1 MENAR
6 IISMPTP
13 EMKKRVENWR
23 KPDENKVEEIEEKKQ
38 SGRAVK
44 EKDALA
50 IEDLD
55 NLLDEAEKITSS
67 LMSESKMDEMIE
79 ISGKSRERLE
89 GIKAIM
95 KSRLDVAV
103 NFNPLRNLKASDYE
117 RLVSEK
123 IISAPYAEKLKKL
136 DEEIAKFESIEHP
149 DSDTQAAMEKSLT
162 GRGAIG
168 GKIESVINEKREK
181 METRRNAVVNNILSH
196 YGKRIHEL
204 ERTIAEIESNPKII
218 ERIKQKTEIEKRIFE
233 EKMETERKEI
243 VQQAIPCIQSLG
255 ARNENAFK
263 RIGEILENEKIAEE
277 LMSVIGDED
286 KKKRQ
291 AIFDKTRSRLINS
304 IIDGDGEKQIK
315 NSSEIAPWKMVSS
328 IQYKPALDFLRSGEV
343 EKALE
348 SAAESGND
356 HAKKLL
362 EQRIRIFNGNQAIKL
377 LVGPQWIAGK
387 KDGEK
392 RLGMFWDAFETRAK
406 NDKQGITEK
415 NRKAREESEKRDA
428 ELSKLIADVV
438 DRGGFAAEAAGKKKC
453 AVRLEKEISSKNI
466 EGWRVVEIC
475 GNISGL
481 KVGDF
486 SPLSMSAFPSWL
498 VKSAKRN
505 FEMNGKDFVKKIEKE
520 SEQAE

>member
-13 EMKKRVENWR
+13 EMKKRVENWQ
-23 KPDENKVEEIEEKKQ
+23 KSDENKVEEIEEKKQ

-44 EKDALA
+44 EKDMFA

-55 NLLDEAEKITSS
+55 DLLNEAEKITLSFR
-67 LMSESKMDEMIE
+67 L
-79 ISGKSRERLE
+79 RERLE

-95 KSRLDVAV
+95 KSRLNVAV

-117 RLVSEK
+117 RLVSEE
-123 IISAPYAEKLKKL
+123 IIEEPYAEKLKKL

-149 DSDTQAAMEKSLT
+149 DSDTQAAMEKSLI

-168 GKIESVINEKREK
+168 GKIESVIDKKREE
-181 METRRNAVVNNILSH
+181 METRRNTVGNNILSH

-218 ERIKQKTEIEKRIFE
+218 ERVKQKAEIEKRIFE

-243 VQQAIPCIQSLG
+243 VQQAIPYIQSLV

-263 RIGEILENEKIAEE
+263 RIGEVLENEKIAEE
-277 LMSVIGDED
+277 LINAIDDGD
-286 KKKRQ
+286 KKNSQ
-291 AIFDKTRSRLINS
+291 AIFDKTRDRLINS
-304 IIDGDGEKQIK
+304 IINGDGEKQIK
-315 NSSEIAPWKMVSS
+315 NSSEIVPWKMVSS
-328 IQYKPALDFLRSGEV
+328 VQYRPALDFLRSGEV

-348 SAAESGND
+348 SAAKSGNE

-362 EQRIRIFNGNQAIKL
+362 EQREFIFAGDQAIKS
-377 LVGPQWIAGK
+377 LVDPQWTAGK

-392 RLGMFWDAFETRAK
+392 RVGMFWAAFEKRAE

-415 NRKAREESEKRDA
+415 NRKAREESGKRDA
-428 ELSKLIADVV
+428 ELNKLIADVV
-438 DRGGFAAEAAGKKKC
+438 GRGGFAAEAAVIKKVNGKEETASKKKC
-453 AVRLEKEISSKNI
+453 AVRLEKETSSKNI

-505 FEMNGKDFVKKIEKE
+505 FKMNGKDFVKKIEKE
-520 SEQAE
+520 PARA